1 MRKIRLFIV
10 ITFLF
15 SLTFIPSKIYAQ
27 DIDTTPLN
35 GNEFEEE
42 ITLFFKDNS
51 IKIIDPSGKDY
62 SDQIKLYFTPADTD
76 SLMNYFSKY
85 NLSIVRFTKLKIDEA
100 QLFSVI
106 VQPYTVSITSIH
118 NVAHSKKLTLRYT
131 YSGRLS
137 FDTVNHKVT
146 SYNQPTLTSFRT
158 SLPSSLASDSTYAGL
173 GPNATSLRLNIN
185 ISFDYLHYNFGDSY
199 TPYRY
204 RELKT
209 HYHYPLAN

>member
-1 MRKIRLFIV
+1 MKKVRLFIV
-10 ITFLF
+10 VTFLF
-15 SLTFIPSKIYAQ
+15 SLILMPSKIYAQ

-42 ITLFFKDNS
+42 MVLFFKDNS
-51 IKIIDPSGKDY
+51 IKITDPSGKDY
-62 SDQIKLYFTPADTD
+62 SDEIKLYFTPADTD

-85 NLSIVRFTKLKIDEA
+85 NLSIIRFNKLKIDEP

-106 VQPYTVSITSIH
+106 LQPYTVNITSIH

-131 YSGRLS
+131 YTGRLS
-137 FDTVNHKVT
+137 FDTVNYKIT
-146 SYNQPTLTSFRT
+146 SYNQPTLTSFRS
-158 SLPSSLASDSTYAGL
+158 SLPAALISDSTSASL
-173 GPNATSLRLNIN
+173 GQNATSLKLD
-185 ISFDYLHYNFGDSY
+185 ISIAFDYLHYHFGDSY

-204 RELKT
+204 RELRT